1 MGVYC
6 NRDDDETMTRMMV
19 TMSRILGMTSLE
31 AMMPSVM
38 MAMANAVL
46 VGVLALVVISAVDN
60 QIWDDNGK
68 I

>member
-1 MGVYC
+1 MYY

-19 TMSRILGMTSLE
+19 TITRILGMTME
-31 AMMPSVM
+31 AMMTSVM
-38 MAMANAVL
+38 MERANAVL

-60 QIWDDNGK
+60 QIWDHNGK

>member
-1 MGVYC
+1 MGVYY

-19 TMSRILGMTSLE
+19 TITRILGMTLM
-31 AMMPSVM
+31 ATITSVM

-60 QIWDDNGK
+60 QIWDHNGK